1 MGAPRQSQL
10 RKTGG
15 HLPNDIANILQSKLT
30 DTFGGGITVWEQGN
44 LISVPYLKTKAKD
57 EFSHIWTMVRV
68 LQHEAPQEWQ
78 ES

>member
-1 MGAPRQSQL
+1 M
-10 RKTGG
+10 
-15 HLPNDIANILQSKLT
+15 QSKLT